1 MLSQP
6 PNQSP
11 QPLVQDQ
18 FSNWL
23 EVLSFLFKTKQGR
36 RIIGLLLG
44 FLGVV
49 TLILGIVTYKALQ
62 LMRPQ
67 KIEITTGVG
76 TLSIK
81 RGNTQSAVFL
91 LSPNGGDENTP
102 WVKTG
107 IKVKKDDLIRITA
120 SGRVHPSQKRLIGA
134 ALKSTT
140 IELTHIPW
148 VSPKG
153 LSDKQGFPYQESRS
167 KAKLLFNENNDDN
180 DYGYGM
186 LLATIKDN
194 KGQIFKDH
202 IQPIGE
208 KGDFKAKNDGELVLT
223 VNDIWL
229 DGDDK
234 DVYLLPFEENLEY
247 YINEAKF
254 EAVLRDEDFNT
265 WCNKAKFE
273 AVSQNE
279 DFNTDFDTW
288 CKHTKRKKADE
299 IYKSRKKT
307 WNTIRK
313 EKNWNYFY
321 EDNLGAFSVSIAV
334 NPK

>member
-1 MLSQP
+1 MSSQLP
-6 PNQSP
+6 DPNQQSP
-11 QPLVQDQ
+11 DLETSEQQSNDDNK
-18 FSNWL
+18 FSNWF
-23 EVLSFLFKTKQGR
+23 EFLHFLLTDKQGI
-36 RIIGLLLG
+36 RITVFLIG
-44 FLGVV
+44 
-49 TLILGIVTYKALQ
+49 ILGLFILAAISLI
-62 LMRPQ
+62 RPQ
-67 KIEITTGVG
+67 KIDIKTGVG

-81 RGNTQSAVFL
+81 SGDTQNAVFL

-107 IKVKKDDLIRITA
+107 IQVNEGDLIEITA

-134 ALKSTT
+134 ALKPTT

-153 LSDKQGFPYQESRS
+153 LSDKKVFPFQESRS
-167 KAKLLFNENNDDN
+167 KAKLLFNENDDDN

-194 KGQIFKDH
+194 KGQIFKDK

-208 KGDFKAKNDGELVLT
+208 KGDFEAEDDGELVLT

-254 EAVLRDEDFNT
+254 KAVFRDEDWN
-265 WCNKAKFE
+265 
-273 AVSQNE
+273 
-279 DFNTDFDTW
+279 DDM
-288 CKHTKRKKADE
+288 KRKKAHE
-299 IYKSRKKT
+299 IYKLRETT
-307 WNTIRK
+307 WNTILK
-313 EKNWNYFY
+313 EKYWNFFY
-321 EDNLGAFSVSIAV
+321 EDNLGAFSVSITI
-334 NPK
+334 NP